1 MHSLFFSTLHTY
13 KLYIYIYSRSKLF
26 IIIYC
31 IYYMC
36 AYIYI
41 YMYIY
46 IYTYTYTYIC
56 VHVSDDYKHVFYIVF
71 AQMHH
76 GLAKIRDWVLRC
88 TVNQDYIYIYIFI
101 FISISHA
108 WARLEHTHQRRR
120 EALHVT
126 WPSWGGRWRS
136 VKPVTGYPNSWMVYN
151 GESPKNG

>member
-41 YMYIY
+41 YI
-46 IYTYTYTYIC
+46 YTYTYIC

-88 TVNQDYIYIYIFI
+88 TVNQDYIYIYLYLYLYLYLSRQGKAGAYPSAPAR
-101 FISISHA
+101 SI
-108 WARLEHTHQRRR
+108 ARDLAQ
-120 EALHVT
+120 L
-126 WPSWGGRWRS
+126 GGT
-136 VKPVTGYPNSWMVYN
+136 VAI
-151 GESPKNG
+151 GETCNRVPQ